1 MKKLLALILALMLIA
16 PAAMADVTFP
26 LEETATLSIALQ
38 QSPLVNDYED
48 NALTKWLFERTNVQL
63 EFVLFPS
70 TDAAT
75 KLNLMISG
83 GDKLPDILTFGLNAT
98 TAYEWGSEGVLV
110 PLNDYFD
117 NDGQYYRDLC
127 ASFGFDADD
136 LLKQITSV
144 DGNIYG
150 TPVYMPT
157 YNNMSSPSRGWI
169 NQDWLD
175 AVGMTAPTT
184 YDELVAVLT
193 AFQEKDPNGNGQ
205 ADEIPMTGPQALK
218 YIENMFIYS
227 PDGNHYLPLNETDG
241 KLDVD
246 YDKPAYREFLKAAN
260 DLVARGLL
268 SPLTFTMDNDQM
280 KALLTADD
288 CQVGLF
294 ANQVGG
300 QWCVDATDRFSAFEV
315 PAGPEGAQYI
325 SIAKPTAGYSAA
337 VTTDCENPDL
347 AIHYLMMQ
355 CEPSANASDVVLIER
370 YGQENIDWRRFDPE
384 LDKDMQS
391 AIPGI
396 TPYQVSLNEV
406 WGVQTSQLWMVQ
418 PFFLVGDPAWWVTA
432 VDKDNPT
439 ATANYFMGQ
448 NYALNIEHGPALEDL
463 VVNTY
468 FAYTDEEVSDWADA
482 RTALDTYINE
492 AATRFALGELNPN
505 DDADWNAYLDE
516 LGKLQY
522 QEIIAVDQAAYDR
535 KQAL

>member
-1 MKKLLALILALMLIA
+1 M
-16 PAAMADVTFP
+16 
-26 LEETATLSIALQ
+26 
-38 QSPLVNDYED
+38 
-48 NALTKWLFERTNVQL
+48 
-63 EFVLFPS
+63 
-70 TDAAT
+70 
-75 KLNLMISG
+75 
-83 GDKLPDILTFGLNAT
+83 
-98 TAYEWGSEGVLV
+98 
-110 PLNDYFD
+110 
-117 NDGQYYRDLC
+117 
-127 ASFGFDADD
+127 
-136 LLKQITSV
+136 

-294 ANQVGG
+294 ANQWGG

-315 PAGPEGAQYI
+315 PTGPEGAQYI
-325 SIAKPTAGYSAA
+325 SISKPAAGYSAA
-337 VTTDCENPDL
+337 ITTDCENTDL
-347 AIHYLMMQ
+347 AIHYMMMQ

-370 YGQENIDWRRFDPE
+370 YGQENIDWCRFDPE
-384 LDKDMQS
+384 LDKDMES

-396 TPYQVSLNEV
+396 TPYRCPSTRCGACRPLSCGRASPSS
-406 WGVQTSQLWMVQ
+406 WS
-418 PFFLVGDPAWWVTA
+418 
-432 VDKDNPT
+432 
-439 ATANYFMGQ
+439 ATPPG
-448 NYALNIEHGPALEDL
+448 G
-463 VVNTY
+463 
-468 FAYTDEEVSDWADA
+468 
-482 RTALDTYINE
+482 
-492 AATRFALGELNPN
+492 
-505 DDADWNAYLDE
+505 
-516 LGKLQY
+516 
-522 QEIIAVDQAAYDR
+522 
-535 KQAL
+535 